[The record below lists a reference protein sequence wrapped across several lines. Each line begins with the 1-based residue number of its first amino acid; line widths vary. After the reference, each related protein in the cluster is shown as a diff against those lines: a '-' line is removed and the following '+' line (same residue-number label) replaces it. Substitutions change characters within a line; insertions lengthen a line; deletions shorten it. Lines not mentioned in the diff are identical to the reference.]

1 MVIALETRLINS
13 SPVLVLRFGLMEED
27 VNAVTVVQGLHL
39 RDILLNE
46 KQEV

>member
-13 SPVLVLRFGLMEED
+13 SPVLVLCFGPMEED
-27 VNAVTVVQGLHL
+27 VNAVTIVQDLHL